1 MDAALEK
8 KRLEKLAR
16 VRDNQRKS
24 RARKQDHI
32 RELEQ
37 KVQSLQQEL
46 DRKDVQHRLAV
57 QSLTAENQKLRHLH
71 LTSGV
76 PHDALEAYLRS
87 VDNPIM
93 AQKIAIQRMPTETC
107 SKKQNTKCSRP
118 CASEQNPGSA
128 GVIPV
133 QHPVSVAST
142 SKENTDVK
150 DESQD
155 KNPDKRPEADLPSFC
170 ACAPEEGPQ
179 SLPISER
186 VLNTTFCAIAEKLV
200 DQYNTRGVDVTD
212 IKMKLRQGFFRSSTE
227 EGCRVQNQVLFQVLD
242 EISNH

>member
-1 MDAALEK
+1 MEDALEK

-37 KVQSLQQEL
+37 KVLSLQQEL

-71 LTSGV
+71 LASGV

-87 VDNPIM
+87 VDNPVM

-107 SKKQNTKCSRP
+107 SRKQDTTCSRP
-118 CASEQNPGSA
+118 CSGELNSCSKEVTPA
-128 GVIPV
+128 
-133 QHPVSVAST
+133 QHPVSVAFT

-150 DESQD
+150 NESQD
-155 KNPDKRPEADLPSFC
+155 GSSDKCPEADLPSFC

-179 SLPISER
+179 ALPISER

-200 DQYNTRGVDVTD
+200 DQYNTRGVDVSD
-212 IKMKLRQGFFRSSTE
+212 IKRKLRQGFFRSSTE